1 MGEKNE
7 IKLIGVPNAIELR
20 DDIGAD
26 DESVAF
32 CFNKVDEV
40 TFKARIPPEAIA
52 IMLGAVRIVRCK
64 NCRYYEK
71 FREGEGDAGCGWCM
85 KNNFCSADEFF
96 CADGERR
103 EGGTP

>member
-7 IKLIGVPNAIELR
+7 IKLFGVPDVIELR
-20 DDIGAD
+20 EDIGAD

-40 TFKARIPPEAIA
+40 TFKARIPPEVIA
-52 IMLGAVRIVRCK
+52 IMLGAVRIVRCED
-64 NCRYYEK
+64 CERYDK
-71 FREGEGDAGCGWCM
+71 FKEGEGDAGYGWCDTH
-85 KNNFCSADEFF
+85 NICVHDYFF

-103 EGGTP
+103 EGRC

>member
-7 IKLIGVPNAIELR
+7 IKLLGVPDVIELR
-20 DDIGAD
+20 EDIGTD
-26 DESVAF
+26 CESVAF
-32 CFNKVDEV
+32 CFNKVDEL
-40 TFKARIPPEAIA
+40 TFEARVSPEVIA

-64 NCRYYEK
+64 NCRCYEK
-71 FREGEGDAGCGWCM
+71 FKEGEGDDGYGWCDSH
-85 KNNFCSADEFF
+85 NICVHDYFF